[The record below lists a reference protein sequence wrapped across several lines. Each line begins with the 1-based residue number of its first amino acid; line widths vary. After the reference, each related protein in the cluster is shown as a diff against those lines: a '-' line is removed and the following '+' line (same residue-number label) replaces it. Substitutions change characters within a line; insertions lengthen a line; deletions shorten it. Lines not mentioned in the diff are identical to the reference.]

1 MKAVMSFSKIFQ
13 VLVACLCVSTG
24 AWAETPIQLVKVV
37 GGLNKPLAMAQPQG
51 DSRMFIMEHE
61 GLIKVLEDGKITHT
75 LLDLTSKVLPF
86 NSDYSEAGLL
96 GMAIHPNFQKNGKI
110 YVAYSAPL
118 GSDNTVA
125 PAGYSHLNVVEEFVV
140 NKSSKNRIDPNSGK
154 RVHSLPWPNFNHNG
168 HWIGFGPDKMLYIS
182 TGDGGYKAEWTE
194 KKANYNSQNLD
205 NYFGKI
211 LRIDVS
217 QSTKSNPYR
226 VPADNPMVK
235 VPQALPEIWAFGLRD
250 PWRCSFDSQGSKH
263 LICGDVQEDSFESI
277 KIIEKGKNMGWPIVE
292 GQMRCFSWDNPQAHK
307 DNCDKSAI
315 NPAVIEYPN
324 CSAVPAGCKGISVA
338 GGYIHRGSS
347 SQLHGKYIFGDW
359 SKRFDQNDGQVFVAS
374 PTKTGSWSMVNTRVE
389 MSEPTANGKLPYI
402 LAFAQDSK
410 GNVYALTAV
419 NSKRNKV
426 MEDAIYMV
434 KAE

>member
-1 MKAVMSFSKIFQ
+1 MSFSKIFQ

-75 LLDLTSKVLPF
+75 LLDLTSKILPF

-96 GMAIHPNFQKNGKI
+96 GIAIHPNFQKNGKI

-140 NKSSKNRIDPNSGK
+140 TKSSKNRIDPNSGK

-168 HWIGFGPDKMLYIS
+168 HWIGFGPDQMLYIS

-217 QSTKSNPYR
+217 QSTKNKPYR
-226 VPADNPMVK
+226 IPADNPMVK

-250 PWRCSFDSQGSKH
+250 PWRCSFDSQGSKQ
-263 LICGDVQEDSFESI
+263 LI
-277 KIIEKGKNMGWPIVE
+277 
-292 GQMRCFSWDNPQAHK
+292 
-307 DNCDKSAI
+307 
-315 NPAVIEYPN
+315 
-324 CSAVPAGCKGISVA
+324 
-338 GGYIHRGSS
+338 
-347 SQLHGKYIFGDW
+347 
-359 SKRFDQNDGQVFVAS
+359 
-374 PTKTGSWSMVNTRVE
+374 
-389 MSEPTANGKLPYI
+389 
-402 LAFAQDSK
+402 
-410 GNVYALTAV
+410 
-419 NSKRNKV
+419 
-426 MEDAIYMV
+426 
-434 KAE
+434 

>member
-1 MKAVMSFSKIFQ
+1 
-13 VLVACLCVSTG
+13 
-24 AWAETPIQLVKVV
+24 
-37 GGLNKPLAMAQPQG
+37 
-51 DSRMFIMEHE
+51 
-61 GLIKVLEDGKITHT
+61 
-75 LLDLTSKVLPF
+75 
-86 NSDYSEAGLL
+86 
-96 GMAIHPNFQKNGKI
+96 
-110 YVAYSAPL
+110 
-118 GSDNTVA
+118 
-125 PAGYSHLNVVEEFVV
+125 VVEEFVV
-140 NKSSKNRIDPNSGK
+140 SNSSKNSIDPNSGK

-168 HWIGFGPDKMLYIS
+168 HWIGFGPDQMLYIS

-194 KKANYNSQNLD
+194 KKANYNSQKLD

-217 QSTKSNPYR
+217 QNTKSKPYR

-250 PWRCSFDSQGSKH
+250 PWRCSFDSEGSKQ

-292 GQMRCFSWDNPQAHK
+292 GQMRCFSWENPQVSK
-307 DNCDKSAI
+307 DDCDKSAI

-324 CSAVPAGCKGISVA
+324 CSAVPNGCKGISVA
-338 GGYIHRGSS
+338 GGYIHRGKSS
-347 SQLHGKYIFGDW
+347 KLNGKYIFGDW
-359 SKRFDQNDGQVFVAS
+359 SKRFDQNDGQIFVAS
-374 PTKTGSWSMVNTRVE
+374 PTKTGSWSMLNTRIE
-389 MSEPTANGKLPYI
+389 MREPTANGKLPYI
-402 LAFAQDSK
+402 LSFAQDSK

>member
-1 MKAVMSFSKIFQ
+1 MSFSKIFQ
-13 VLVACLCVSTG
+13 VLVACVCVSTT
-24 AWAETPIQLVKVV
+24 AWAETPIQLIKVV
-37 GGLNKPLAMAQPQG
+37 DGLNKPLAMVQPQG
-51 DSRMFIMEHE
+51 ESRMFIMEHE

-75 LLDLTSKVLPF
+75 LLDLTSKILPF

-125 PAGYSHLNVVEEFVV
+125 PDGYSHLNVVEEFVV
-140 NKSSKNRIDPNSGK
+140 SKSSKNRIDPNSGK

-168 HWIGFGPDKMLYIS
+168 HWIGFGPDQMLYIS

-217 QSTKSNPYR
+217 QSTKSKPYR

-250 PWRCSFDSQGSKH
+250 PWRCSFDSKGSKQ
-263 LICGDVQEDSFESI
+263 LICGDVQEDSYESI

-292 GQMRCFSWDNPQAHK
+292 GQMRCFSWENPQVQK
-307 DNCDKSAI
+307 ENCNKSAI

-374 PTKTGSWSMVNTRVE
+374 PTKTGSWSMVNTRIE

-402 LAFAQDSK
+402 LAFGQDSK

>member
-1 MKAVMSFSKIFQ
+1 MSFSKIFQ
-13 VLVACLCVSTG
+13 VLLACLCVSTG

-37 GGLNKPLAMAQPQG
+37 GGLNKPLAMVQPQG
-51 DSRMFIMEHE
+51 ESRMFIMEHE

-75 LLDLTSKVLPF
+75 LLDLTSKILPF

-118 GSDNTVA
+118 GSDSSAA

-140 NKSSKNRIDPNSGK
+140 SKSSKNRIDPNSGK

-168 HWIGFGPDKMLYIS
+168 HWIGFGPDQMLYIS

-217 QSTKSNPYR
+217 QSTKSKPYR

-250 PWRCSFDSQGSKH
+250 PWRCSFDTKGSKQ
-263 LICGDVQEDSFESI
+263 LICGDVQEDSYESI

-292 GQMRCFSWDNPQAHK
+292 GQMRCFSWENPQVQK
-307 DNCDKSAI
+307 ENCNKSAI

-359 SKRFDQNDGQVFVAS
+359 SKRFDQNDGQVFVATPS
-374 PTKTGSWSMVNTRVE
+374 KEGSWSMVNTSIK

-402 LAFAQDSK
+402 LSFAQDSS

-426 MEDAIYMV
+426 FEDAIYMV

>member
-1 MKAVMSFSKIFQ
+1 MSFSKIFQ
-13 VLVACLCVSTG
+13 VLVACLSVSTG

-140 NKSSKNRIDPNSGK
+140 SKSSKNRIDPNSGK

-168 HWIGFGPDKMLYIS
+168 HWIGFGPDQMLYIS

-217 QSTKSNPYR
+217 QSTKSKPYR

-250 PWRCSFDSQGSKH
+250 PWRCSFDSKESKQ
-263 LICGDVQEDSFESI
+263 LICGDVQEDSYESI

-292 GQMRCFSWDNPQAHK
+292 GQMRCFSWENPQVQK
-307 DNCDKSAI
+307 ENCDKSAI

-374 PTKTGSWSMVNTRVE
+374 PTKTGSWSMVNTRIE

-402 LAFAQDSK
+402 LAFGQDSK

>member
-1 MKAVMSFSKIFQ
+1 MKAVMFFSKIFQ
-13 VLVACLCVSTG
+13 VLLACLCVSTG

-37 GGLNKPLAMAQPQG
+37 GGLNKPLAMVQAQG
-51 DSRMFIMEHE
+51 ESRMFIMEHE

-86 NSDYSEAGLL
+86 DSDYSEAGLL

-118 GSDNTVA
+118 GSDNAVA

-140 NKSSKNRIDPNSGK
+140 SKSSKNRIDPNSGK

-168 HWIGFGPDKMLYIS
+168 HWIGFGPDQMLYIS

-217 QSTKSNPYR
+217 QSTKSKPYR

-250 PWRCSFDSQGSKH
+250 PWRCSFDSKESKQ
-263 LICGDVQEDSFESI
+263 LICGDVQEDSYESI

-292 GQMRCFSWDNPQAHK
+292 GQMRCFSWENPQVQK
-307 DNCDKSAI
+307 ENCDKSAI

-374 PTKTGSWSMVNTRVE
+374 PTKTGSWSMVNTRIE

-402 LAFAQDSK
+402 LAFGQDSK

>member
-1 MKAVMSFSKIFQ
+1 MSFSKIFQ
-13 VLVACLCVSTG
+13 VLLACLCVSTG

-37 GGLNKPLAMAQPQG
+37 GGLNKPLAMVQPQG
-51 DSRMFIMEHE
+51 ESRMFIMEHE

-75 LLDLTSKVLPF
+75 LLDLTSKILPF

-118 GSDNTVA
+118 GSDSSAA

-140 NKSSKNRIDPNSGK
+140 SKSSKNRIDPNSGK

-168 HWIGFGPDKMLYIS
+168 HWIGFGPDQMLYIS

-217 QSTKSNPYR
+217 QSTKSKPYR

-250 PWRCSFDSQGSKH
+250 PWRCSFDTKGSKQ
-263 LICGDVQEDSFESI
+263 LICGDVQEDSYESI

-292 GQMRCFSWDNPQAHK
+292 GQMRCFSWENPQVQK
-307 DNCDKSAI
+307 ENCNKSAI

-359 SKRFDQNDGQVFVAS
+359 SKRFDQNDGQVFVATPS
-374 PTKTGSWSMVNTRVE
+374 KEGSWSMVNTSIK

-402 LAFAQDSK
+402 LSFAQDSS

-426 MEDAIYMV
+426 FEDAIYMV
-434 KAE
+434 KAD

>member
-1 MKAVMSFSKIFQ
+1 LSS
-13 VLVACLCVSTG
+13 G

-37 GGLNKPLAMAQPQG
+37 GGLNKPLAMVQPQG
-51 DSRMFIMEHE
+51 ESRMFIMEHE

-75 LLDLTSKVLPF
+75 LLDLTSKVMPF
-86 NSDYSEAGLL
+86 NSDYSETGLL

-140 NKSSKNRIDPNSGK
+140 SKSSKNRIDPNSGK

-168 HWIGFGPDKMLYIS
+168 HWIGFGPDQMLYIS

-194 KKANYNSQNLD
+194 KKANFNSQNLD

-217 QSTKSNPYR
+217 QSTKSKPYR

-250 PWRCSFDSQGSKH
+250 PWRCSFDSKESKQ
-263 LICGDVQEDSFESI
+263 LICGDVQEDSYESI

-292 GQMRCFSWDNPQAHK
+292 GQMRCFSWENPQVQK
-307 DNCDKSAI
+307 ENCDKSAI

-402 LAFAQDSK
+402 LSFAQDSK

-434 KAE
+434 KAD

>member
-1 MKAVMSFSKIFQ
+1 
-13 VLVACLCVSTG
+13 
-24 AWAETPIQLVKVV
+24 
-37 GGLNKPLAMAQPQG
+37 
-51 DSRMFIMEHE
+51 
-61 GLIKVLEDGKITHT
+61 
-75 LLDLTSKVLPF
+75 
-86 NSDYSEAGLL
+86 
-96 GMAIHPNFQKNGKI
+96 
-110 YVAYSAPL
+110 
-118 GSDNTVA
+118 
-125 PAGYSHLNVVEEFVV
+125 VVEEFVV
-140 NKSSKNRIDPNSGK
+140 SKSSKNRIDPNSGK

-168 HWIGFGPDKMLYIS
+168 HWIGFGPDQMLYIS

-194 KKANYNSQNLD
+194 KKANFNSQNLD

-217 QSTKSNPYR
+217 QSTKSKPYR

-250 PWRCSFDSQGSKH
+250 PWRCSFDTKGSKQ

-324 CSAVPAGCKGISVA
+324 CTAVPAGCKGISVA
-338 GGYIHRGSS
+338 GGYVHRGNS
-347 SQLHGKYIFGDW
+347 SQLNGKYIFGDW
-359 SKRFDQNDGQVFVAS
+359 SKRFDQNEGQVFVAT
-374 PTKTGSWSMVNTRVE
+374 PAKEGSWSMVNTSIK

-402 LAFAQDSK
+402 LSFAQDSS

-426 MEDAIYMV
+426 FEDAIYMV
-434 KAE
+434 KAD

>member
-1 MKAVMSFSKIFQ
+1 MNVSKISKLLIAF
-13 VLVACLCVSTG
+13 VCVSSS

-37 GGLNKPLAMAQPQG
+37 GGLNKPLAMVQPQG
-51 DSRMFIMEHE
+51 ESRMFIMEHE

-140 NKSSKNRIDPNSGK
+140 SKSSKNSIDPNSGK

-168 HWIGFGPDKMLYIS
+168 HWIGFGPDQMLYIS

-194 KKANYNSQNLD
+194 KKANYNSQKLD

-217 QSTKSNPYR
+217 QSTKSKPYR

-250 PWRCSFDSQGSKH
+250 PWRCSFDSKESKQ
-263 LICGDVQEDSFESI
+263 LICGDVQEDSYESI

-292 GQMRCFSWDNPQAHK
+292 GQMRCFSWENPQVQK
-307 DNCDKSAI
+307 ENCDKSAI

-402 LAFAQDSK
+402 LSFAQDSK

-434 KAE
+434 TAK

>member
-13 VLVACLCVSTG
+13 VLMACMCVSTT
-24 AWAETPIQLVKVV
+24 AWAETPIQLIKVV
-37 GGLNKPLAMAQPQG
+37 DGLNKPLAMVQPQG
-51 DSRMFIMEHE
+51 ESRMFIMEHE

-75 LLDLTSKVLPF
+75 LLDLTSKILPF

-125 PAGYSHLNVVEEFVV
+125 PDGYSHLNVVEEFVV
-140 NKSSKNRIDPNSGK
+140 SKSSKNRIDPNSGK

-168 HWIGFGPDKMLYIS
+168 HWIGFGPDQMLYIS

-217 QSTKSNPYR
+217 QSTKSKPYR

-250 PWRCSFDSQGSKH
+250 PWRCSFDSKGSKQ
-263 LICGDVQEDSFESI
+263 LICGDVQEDSYESI

-292 GQMRCFSWDNPQAHK
+292 GQMRCFSWENPQVQK
-307 DNCDKSAI
+307 ENCNKSAI

-374 PTKTGSWSMVNTRVE
+374 PTKTGSWSMVNTRIE

-402 LAFAQDSK
+402 LAFGQDSK

>member
-1 MKAVMSFSKIFQ
+1 MKAPMSFSKIIQ
-13 VLVACLCVSTG
+13 LLVASVFLSSV
-24 AWAETPIQLVKVV
+24 AWAETPLQLVKVV

-51 DSRMFIMEHE
+51 ESRMFIMEHE

-140 NKSSKNRIDPNSGK
+140 SKSSKNRIDPNSGK

-168 HWIGFGPDKMLYIS
+168 HWIGFGPDQMLYIS

-217 QSTKSNPYR
+217 QSTKSKPYR

-250 PWRCSFDSQGSKH
+250 PWRCSFDSQGNKQ

-338 GGYIHRGSS
+338 GGFIYRGSS

-374 PTKTGSWSMVNTRVE
+374 PTTTGSWSMLNTRVE
-389 MSEPTANGKLPYI
+389 MREPTANGKLPYI
-402 LAFAQDSK
+402 LAFAQDNS

-426 MEDAIYMV
+426 LEDAIYMV

>member
-1 MKAVMSFSKIFQ
+1 M
-13 VLVACLCVSTG
+13 ACMCVSTT
-24 AWAETPIQLVKVV
+24 AWAETPIQLIKVV
-37 GGLNKPLAMAQPQG
+37 DGLNKPLAMVQPQG
-51 DSRMFIMEHE
+51 ESRMFIMEHE

-75 LLDLTSKVLPF
+75 LLDLTSKILPF

-125 PAGYSHLNVVEEFVV
+125 PDGYSHLNVVEEFVV
-140 NKSSKNRIDPNSGK
+140 SKSSKNRIDPNSGK

-168 HWIGFGPDKMLYIS
+168 HWIGFGPDQMLYIS

-217 QSTKSNPYR
+217 QSTKSKPYR

-250 PWRCSFDSQGSKH
+250 PWRCSFDSKGSKQ
-263 LICGDVQEDSFESI
+263 LICGDVQEDSYESI

-292 GQMRCFSWDNPQAHK
+292 GQMRCFSWENPQVQK
-307 DNCDKSAI
+307 ENCNKSAI

-374 PTKTGSWSMVNTRVE
+374 PTKTGSWSMVNTRIE

-402 LAFAQDSK
+402 LAFGQDSK

>member
-1 MKAVMSFSKIFQ
+1 MSFSKIFQ
-13 VLVACLCVSTG
+13 VLVACVCVSTT
-24 AWAETPIQLVKVV
+24 AWAETPIQLIKVV
-37 GGLNKPLAMAQPQG
+37 DGLNKPLAMVQPQG
-51 DSRMFIMEHE
+51 ESRMFIMEHE

-75 LLDLTSKVLPF
+75 LLDLTSKILPF

-125 PAGYSHLNVVEEFVV
+125 PDGYSHLNVVEEFVV
-140 NKSSKNRIDPNSGK
+140 SKSSKNRIDPNSGK

-168 HWIGFGPDKMLYIS
+168 HWIGFGPDQMLYIS

-217 QSTKSNPYR
+217 QSTKSKPYR
-226 VPADNPMVK
+226 VPTDNPMVK

-250 PWRCSFDSQGSKH
+250 PWRCSFDSKGSKQ
-263 LICGDVQEDSFESI
+263 LICGDVQEDSYESI

-292 GQMRCFSWDNPQAHK
+292 GQMRCFSWENPQVQK
-307 DNCDKSAI
+307 ENCNKSAI

-359 SKRFDQNDGQVFVAS
+359 SKRFDQNDGQIFVAS
-374 PTKTGSWSMVNTRVE
+374 PTKTGSWSMVNTRIE

-402 LAFAQDSK
+402 LAFGQDSK

>member
-1 MKAVMSFSKIFQ
+1 MSFTKIFQ
-13 VLVACLCVSTG
+13 VLVACVCVSTG
-24 AWAETPIQLVKVV
+24 AWAEIPIQLVKVV
-37 GGLNKPLAMAQPQG
+37 GGLNKPLAMVQPQG
-51 DSRMFIMEHE
+51 DSRMFIMEQE

-140 NKSSKNRIDPNSGK
+140 SKSSKNSIDPNSGK

-168 HWIGFGPDKMLYIS
+168 HWIGFGPDQMLYIS

-194 KKANYNSQNLD
+194 KKANYNSQKLD

-217 QSTKSNPYR
+217 QSTKSKPYR

-250 PWRCSFDSQGSKH
+250 PWRCSFDSQESKQ
-263 LICGDVQEDSFESI
+263 LICGDVQEDSYESI

-292 GQMRCFSWDNPQAHK
+292 GQMRCFSWENPQVQK
-307 DNCDKSAI
+307 ENCDKSAI

-374 PTKTGSWSMVNTRVE
+374 PTKTGSWSMVNTRIE

-402 LAFAQDSK
+402 LSFAQDSK

>member
-1 MKAVMSFSKIFQ
+1 MKAPMSFSKIIQ
-13 VLVACLCVSTG
+13 LLVASVFLSSV
-24 AWAETPIQLVKVV
+24 AWAETPLQLVKVV

-51 DSRMFIMEHE
+51 ESRMFIMEHE

-140 NKSSKNRIDPNSGK
+140 SKSSKNRIDPNSGK

-168 HWIGFGPDKMLYIS
+168 HWIGFGPDQMLYIS

-217 QSTKSNPYR
+217 QSTKSKPYR

-250 PWRCSFDSQGSKH
+250 PWRCSFDSKESKQ
-263 LICGDVQEDSFESI
+263 LICGDVQEDSYESI

-292 GQMRCFSWDNPQAHK
+292 GQMRCFSWENPQVQK
-307 DNCDKSAI
+307 ENCDKSAI

-374 PTKTGSWSMVNTRVE
+374 PTKTGSWSMVNTRIE

-402 LAFAQDSK
+402 LAFGQDSK